1 MKPLARRARAGLVT
15 VGSLVAVMWAVFL
28 LDALLGNL
36 LVRMLGI
43 APRRV
48 DGLDGVVFAPLL
60 HGGVEHLASNT
71 LPLLVLG
78 FLAFLDGARRF
89 VVAIGTCWFAS
100 GLGTWIF
107 GGGLTIGA
115 SGVVF
120 GLFTYLITRGFYN
133 RDWKQ
138 IVLAVVLFAAYGSI
152 LWGVLPTVGSNIS
165 WQAHLFGALGGILA
179 AFLLKRKRSALGRT
193 DRFGAGARREAGNA

>member
-1 MKPLARRARAGLVT
+1 MPPLARRAQAGLIT
-15 VGSLVAVMWAVFL
+15 VVCLVATMWAVFL
-28 LDALLGNL
+28 VNALLGDT
-36 LVRMLGI
+36 LVRTLGI
-43 APRRV
+43 APRSV

-60 HGGVEHLASNT
+60 HSGVQHLASNT

-78 FLAFLDGARRF
+78 FLAFLEGARRF
-89 VVAIGTCWFAS
+89 AAAVGISWLASGIGTW
-100 GLGTWIF
+100 LF

-133 RDWKQ
+133 RDWRQ
-138 IVLAVVLFAAYGSI
+138 ILLAVVLFVAYGSI
-152 LWGVLPTVGSNIS
+152 LWGVLPTFGSNIS

-179 AFLLKRKRSALGRT
+179 AFLLKRRRPAPGRG
-193 DRFGAGARREAGNA
+193 DRFGVDS

>member
-1 MKPLARRARAGLVT
+1 MKPLARRAQAGLVT
-15 VGSLVAVMWAVFL
+15 VVGLVAVMWAAFL

-36 LVRMLGI
+36 LVRTLGI

-48 DGLDGVVFAPLL
+48 DGLDGVLFAPLL
-60 HGGVEHLASNT
+60 HGGVGHLVSNT

-78 FLAFLDGARRF
+78 FLAFLEGVRRF
-89 VVAIGTCWFAS
+89 VLAVGISWLAS
-100 GLGTWIF
+100 GLGTWAF

-133 RDWKQ
+133 RDWMQ
-138 IVLAVVLFAAYGSI
+138 ILLAVVIFAAYGSI

-179 AFLLKRKRSALGRT
+179 AFLLKRKRPVPEGT
-193 DRFGAGARREAGNA
+193 DRY